1 MVRCT
6 LLLSRKDYEYIHAQN
21 VLREIHTHTHTHTQ
35 NAKGIQS
42 GESLSIHTIQK
53 RMENTYC

>member
-21 VLREIHTHTHTHTQ
+21 VLREIHTHTHTQ